1 MGASIHMHIEVKAG
15 DTWHHYAAPHMFRNR
30 DFFDLVAGVYGRHQ
44 PIVPPRGLPENP
56 TFVTRHDYEQDSKGC
71 RLHHTGWL
79 GADELEELQQRIN
92 EVFHVSNVDS
102 MEYELETGIL
112 HTFING
118 NTLAQHQGWDD
129 LRLIFWFDN

>member
-1 MGASIHMHIEVKAG
+1 MGTSIHMHIEVKHN

-30 DFFDLVAGVYGRHQ
+30 DFFDLVAGAYGGQ
-44 PIVPPRGLPENP
+44 PIVSPRGLPENLS
-56 TFVTRHDYEQDSKGC
+56 FVTQHDFEQDSRGY

-79 GADELEELQQRIN
+79 GADELVKLQERIN
-92 EVFHVSNVDS
+92 EVFHVSNVTS
-102 MEYELETGIL
+102 MEYDLESGIF

-129 LRLIFWFDN
+129 LRFIFWFDG

>member
-1 MGASIHMHIEVKAG
+1 M
-15 DTWHHYAAPHMFRNR
+15 
-30 DFFDLVAGVYGRHQ
+30 
-44 PIVPPRGLPENP
+44 
-56 TFVTRHDYEQDSKGC
+56 
-71 RLHHTGWL
+71 
-79 GADELEELQQRIN
+79 
-92 EVFHVSNVDS
+92 SNVDS

>member
-1 MGASIHMHIEVKAG
+1 M
-15 DTWHHYAAPHMFRNR
+15 RN
-30 DFFDLVAGVYGRHQ
+30 L
-44 PIVPPRGLPENP
+44 I
-56 TFVTRHDYEQDSKGC
+56 
-71 RLHHTGWL
+71 
-79 GADELEELQQRIN
+79 LEELQQRIN
-92 EVFHVSNVDS
+92 EVVHVSNVDS